1 MLATRHTSSM
11 PPTIRPTAR
20 IRRSRRRL
28 TEEQEI
34 QAQVILRSTLP
45 EDGGAWN
52 RAKAHALTNE
62 LARIELPDRT
72 FTAYLER
79 WGFVPDKPLRK
90 AHGAD
95 PFGMKAWMTL
105 DYPIIAMQARETGSE
120 ILWLGSALLPVLRNA
135 RGTEIRSTADP
146 VGEHLVFVTTNR
158 GDREW
163 LALEYAPT
171 AGTIISFLDLI
182 VQHERAIDLIVPDIT
197 PFKEASSLRW
207 LQRQA
212 RRVNIHALPVV
223 SRTINPRR

>member
-11 PPTIRPTAR
+11 PPTIRPAAR

-79 WGFVPDKPLRK
+79 VLNRPAKLK
-90 AHGAD
+90 AD
-95 PFGMKAWMTL
+95 
-105 DYPIIAMQARETGSE
+105 E
-120 ILWLGSALLPVLRNA
+120 IDNLLMN
-135 RGTEIRSTADP
+135 
-146 VGEHLVFVTTNR
+146 
-158 GDREW
+158 
-163 LALEYAPT
+163 
-171 AGTIISFLDLI
+171 
-182 VQHERAIDLIVPDIT
+182 
-197 PFKEASSLRW
+197 K
-207 LQRQA
+207 
-212 RRVNIHALPVV
+212 
-223 SRTINPRR
+223 